1 MARGFWLERGVPPY
15 MRGDIT
21 PPDSGAPI
29 LSHLDLVLNRFL
41 RQDFKGFLMHLER
54 VLDLKF

>member
-1 MARGFWLERGVPPY
+1 MARGFGLEQGVPPY
-15 MRGDIT
+15 MWGDIT

-29 LSHLDLVLNRFL
+29 LALLDLFLNRFL